1 MKKYVLPIAFA
12 FLLGY
17 FVSDLVDAPIIED
30 AQADSRTIER
40 ILFCLDGSSIEGSVS
55 GGYASLN
62 LSTYCNR

>member
-1 MKKYVLPIAFA
+1 MKKNVLPIAFA

-40 ILFCLDGSSIEGSVS
+40 ILFCLDARAFPE
-55 GGYASLN
+55 A
-62 LSTYCNR
+62 